1 MNMNLPNALT
11 MLRIVL
17 VPFFLVFLVYGYY
30 KYALATFVVAGVTD
44 ALDGTLARLMEKKT
58 ELGAI
63 LDPLADKLLAVAAF
77 VSLTWLGKIPLWL
90 TLAVIFR
97 DVVIV
102 SGSAVI
108 YVLGYDLKIRP
119 LLMGK
124 VTTGLQLALVVAALV
139 GLYIGHDFALKDYL
153 VWLTLAFTVATGAR
167 YIVIGFRMVG
177 HREGQAG

>member
-1 MNMNLPNALT
+1 MNLPNTLT
-11 MLRIVL
+11 MMRIVL

-30 KYALATFVVAGVTD
+30 KYALITFVAAGVTD
-44 ALDGTLARLMEKKT
+44 AVDGTLARVMHEKT

-63 LDPLADKLLAVAAF
+63 LDPLADKLLALAAF
-77 VSLTWLGKIPLWL
+77 VALTWLGKIPLWL

-139 GLYIGHDFALKDYL
+139 GLYIGRDLIVKDYL

-167 YIVIGFRMVG
+167 YILIGFRMVG
-177 HREGQAG
+177 HKEGQAG